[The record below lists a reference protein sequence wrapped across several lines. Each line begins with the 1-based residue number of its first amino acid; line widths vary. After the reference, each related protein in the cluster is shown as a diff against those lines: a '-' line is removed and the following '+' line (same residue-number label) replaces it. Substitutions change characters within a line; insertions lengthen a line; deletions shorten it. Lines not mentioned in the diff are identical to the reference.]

1 MNFFFSP
8 PLKSLMCDFILF
20 CGGQFFWLLVLHL
33 ALGEPTSTHV
43 GTMVKIAKFIYIIS
57 KCDNYPLRKQN

>member
-43 GTMVKIAKFIYIIS
+43 GTMVKIPKF
-57 KCDNYPLRKQN
+57 N